1 MQTCRSPGCGRPI
14 IWARSVNGDPIPLDP
29 EPTPDGNLDLVDG
42 RAVAYGLEAA
52 AAQRPRYVSH
62 FTSCVDA
69 ASFRKTR
76 TGGAKRR
83 R

>member
-14 IWARSVNGDPIPLDP
+14 VWASSVNGDPIPLDP

-62 FTSCVDA
+62 FVTCVDA
-69 ASFRKTR
+69 ASFRAPR
-76 TGGAKRR
+76 GGAKRR